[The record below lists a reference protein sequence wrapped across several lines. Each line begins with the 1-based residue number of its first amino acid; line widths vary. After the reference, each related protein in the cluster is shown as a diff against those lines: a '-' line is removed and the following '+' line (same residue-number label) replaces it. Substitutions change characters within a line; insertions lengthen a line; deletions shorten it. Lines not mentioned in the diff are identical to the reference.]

1 MLYSTTYQHNERETM
16 ITWEEQEKELRG
28 RLGDSLRDWEIFEA
42 FYHSWELA
50 EKAEQ
55 KRLNIQHVWPDEE
68 I

>member
-1 MLYSTTYQHNERETM
+1 M
-16 ITWEEQEKELRG
+16 ITWEEQEKELRE

-55 KRLNIQHVWPDEE
+55 KRLGIQHVWPDEE